1 MKQTFLIFSGKKFI
15 AATFL
20 AATLFCTSV
29 NAKAGVTTANANN
42 VTGEK
47 TAVQYTGSFTDALMF
62 QVHVKNE
69 TASEF
74 RLTVKDDNDEI
85 LFVKSYKDAD
95 YNKQFKLLKG
105 DQYSSVY
112 YFTITSGNKEIE
124 QTYVV
129 NTTSRIVDEVAVTK
143 K

>member
-15 AATFL
+15 AVASL
-20 AATLFCTSV
+20 AASLLGTSV
-29 NAKAGVTTANANN
+29 NAKANASTLNANN
-42 VTGEK
+42 ATGEK
-47 TAVQYTGSFTDALMF
+47 TVVQYTGSFADALMF
-62 QVHVKNE
+62 KVHVTNE
-69 TASEF
+69 TASKF
-74 RLTVKDDNDEI
+74 TLTVKDDNDEI
-85 LFVKSYKDAD
+85 LFVRSYSDVNFD
-95 YNKQFKLLKG
+95 KQFKLLKG

-129 NTTSRIVDEVAVTK
+129 NTASRVVDEVAVTK

>member
-20 AATLFCTSV
+20 AATIFCTSANV
-29 NAKAGVTTANANN
+29 NAGVSTVDANY

-62 QVHVKNE
+62 KVHVNNE
-69 TASEF
+69 AASKF
-74 RLTVKDDNDEI
+74 TIMVKDDKDEV
-85 LFVKSYKDAD
+85 LFVKSYSDVEF
-95 YNKQFKLLKG
+95 NKQFKLLKG
-105 DQYSSVY
+105 EQYSSVY
-112 YFTITSGNKEIE
+112 YFSITSGNKEIE

-129 NTTSRIVDEVAVTK
+129 NTTSRVVDEVAVTK